1 MVPGRVVRH
10 LLFDFGGPVLLSPFE
25 LRDQG
30 ARMLGVD
37 VAAFAGGPFDPG
49 DVRWQARVRGD
60 ITEREYWDGEAAR
73 FGTDTRGYMRAFYEP
88 SGDHLTRPA
97 SVQLV
102 EDALAAGR
110 RVGLLTNDL
119 TAFHGVEWQEPIGV
133 LRRFDPLI
141 DLSQSG
147 HLKPH
152 PAAYETAIVAM
163 GCEPAEIVF
172 VDDHVDNVAGGADA
186 GMVAIWFDVT
196 DPDASLARVR
206 TALALERGHPAGDLA
221 ERVDPSSTSDRAQH

>member
-1 MVPGRVVRH
+1 M
-10 LLFDFGGPVLLSPFE
+10 LKSPFE
-25 LRDQG
+25 LREAG
-30 ARMLGVD
+30 ARVLGVD
-37 VAAFAGGPFDPG
+37 AAEFSGGPFDPA
-49 DVRWQARVRGD
+49 DERWQARVRGE

-73 FGTDTRGYMRAFYEP
+73 FGLDTRGYMRAFYEP
-88 SGDHLTRPA
+88 SGDHLTRPG

-102 EDALAAGR
+102 DDALAAGR

-141 DLSQSG
+141 DLSRSG

-152 PAAYETAIVAM
+152 PAAYATAIAAM
-163 GCEPAEIVF
+163 ECEPGEIVF
-172 VDDHVDNVAGGADA
+172 VDDHLDNVDGGADA

-196 DPDASLARVR
+196 DPAGSLAGVR
-206 TALALERGHPAGDLA
+206 RALGLDG
-221 ERVDPSSTSDRAQH
+221 